1 MIEMEFFDKVKTIA
15 SDAYETAGK
24 KGKELYTTAKI
35 RLEIAEKQ
43 KDVKNLYKEI
53 GFEAYKAYRAEVDVL
68 EHITPK
74 FKRIDALEEEIAA
87 LRERAESIKNTEEA
101 GIDDTAP
108 DAPIEDAEP
117 TEESAP
123 QQDDEEA
130 ESEPIEPIE

>member
-1 MIEMEFFDKVKTIA
+1 MEFFDKVKTIA

-53 GFEAYKAYRAEVDVL
+53 GYKAYRAEVDVL

-101 GIDDTAP
+101 GIDDTVP